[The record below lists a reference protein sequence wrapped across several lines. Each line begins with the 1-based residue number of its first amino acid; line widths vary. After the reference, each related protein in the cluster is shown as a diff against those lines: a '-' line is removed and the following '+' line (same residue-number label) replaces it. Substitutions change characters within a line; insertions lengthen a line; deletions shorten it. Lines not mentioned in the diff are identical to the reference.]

1 MSLSPSTLLAIQQAG
16 QSLHAAR
23 QAVADAVRVNGE
35 RVLAFIASQPF
46 RSENDL
52 AYTQLRSV
60 ARLAHELQAM
70 EEQLKGLYALA
81 SELVKTETPVLVA
94 LPDDGGRSRSRYRT
108 NDKNEG
114 AEDAIVKPAP
124 KTPLKGHKTRSA
136 RSERL
141 SPNDQ
146 KVLGYLQS
154 VLDRRSWKSL
164 TQSAISRAAGI
175 PLGSVG
181 LAVRRLAVVGK
192 LRTGT
197 RGTYRLS

>member
-81 SELVKTETPVLVA
+81 SELVKTEMPVLVA
-94 LPDDGGRSRSRYRT
+94 LPDDGGRSRYRA

-136 RSERL
+136 RLERL

-146 KVLGYLQS
+146 KVFGYLQS

-181 LAVRRLAVVGK
+181 LALRRLVVVGK